1 MLSMVGSAVPD
12 VLDASNEPAD
22 HNGQVAV
29 PADCYEDALAPAR
42 GFALG
47 VALGAAMWCGMGLL
61 LWFLL

>member
-1 MLSMVGSAVPD
+1 MLPVVGSVVLDVP
-12 VLDASNEPAD
+12 DASNEPAD
-22 HNGQVAV
+22 HNGQVVV

-42 GFALG
+42 GIALG